1 MSAIP
6 CHFSVS
12 CHLSSLLIILP
23 TKTFLVPW
31 YLPNYPH
38 SIQPSWR
45 IFIINHH
52 PPQSFSF
59 PCEWNSRLSVSLN
72 SFLWLLFL
80 PLSLSDVFLH
90 DFILYHQNK
99 TCLNVGFPWSISSNS
114 MVVAVTPA
122 LMLTMQFR
130 TPGSYSLTQ
139 VWGLHVSLK
148 FTLSRTTHIP

>member
-31 YLPNYPH
+31 CLLIILIPFNLLEE
-38 SIQPSWR
+38 SLSLTITLLKAFPSFVNETLDCLFHL
-45 IFIINHH
+45 IF
-52 PPQSFSF
+52 
-59 PCEWNSRLSVSLN
+59 
-72 SFLWLLFL
+72 FLWLLLL
-80 PLSLSDVFLH
+80 PLSLSDVFIP

-99 TCLNVGFPWSISSNS
+99 TCLNVDFPWPISSNS
-114 MVVAVTPA
+114 MVVAVTPV
-122 LMLTMQFR
+122 LMLTMQLQ